1 MWAQA
6 GEEHTC
12 IFAASDGELPR
23 NKQTKKK
30 QFPNL
35 SLLFSFAEYVPAI
48 LHELTE
54 GTHPLRNTAITVT
67 ILM

>member
-12 IFAASDGELPR
+12 IFAVSDGELPR
-23 NKQTKKK
+23 NKQTKK
-30 QFPNL
+30 QFANL

-54 GTHPLRNTAITVT
+54 GTHPLRNTAITLT